1 VSFYFVVEI
10 FTFIMCFSYT
20 FVVRFQYSMMLI
32 MMIYWFARD
41 DEEKKNN
48 LFVVD
53 ICNSYLYIVFHT
65 RLLCDF
71 NIV

>member
-1 VSFYFVVEI
+1 VSFYFVVDI
-10 FTFIMCFSYT
+10 FTFYMCFSYT
-20 FVVRFQYSMMLI
+20 FIVRFQYSMMLI

-41 DEEKKNN
+41 DEENKNN

>member
-1 VSFYFVVEI
+1 
-10 FTFIMCFSYT
+10 
-20 FVVRFQYSMMLI
+20 MMMM

-53 ICNSYLYIVFHT
+53 ICNIYLYIVFHT

-71 NIV
+71 NVV